1 MRKPDPPEQ
10 DPRQSRAPV
19 ARDTSHP
26 MRLLDR
32 VDDAQSR
39 IDRLNAMLDHNERLA
54 TLGTIAALIAHE
66 FNNLLTPVMSYAQ
79 MALERP
85 DDRELCLKALRKS
98 ASGAERAAAIATA
111 ILGFARDDGGLATG
125 RGVGVGGSD
134 VPRGTSC
141 VCDVRRVVDE
151 ALSCLARDLGRDGI
165 RLEVDVEEGLRAGMK
180 AVALQH
186 VVLNLVLNARNAMLP
201 SGGSLRIRARRCG
214 ECPEAPAGA
223 VVSDEVPRG
232 TVDGPYRSGGWVEVV
247 MEDTG
252 RGMNNEQIT
261 NLFRPFYSSGERGLG
276 AVDRRSGE
284 RGDRRG
290 TGLGMTICTRL
301 LAEAGGWMWVTSAE
315 GKGTGVGVV
324 VRGA

>member
-19 ARDTSHP
+19 ARDTKHP

-32 VDDAQSR
+32 VDDVQSR
-39 IDRLNAMLDHNERLA
+39 IDQLNAMLEHSERLA

-98 ASGAERAAAIATA
+98 ASGAERAAAIASA
-111 ILGFARDDGGLATG
+111 ILGFARDDGRLDTG

-141 VCDVRRVVDE
+141 ACDVRRAVDE

-165 RLEVDVEEGLRAGMK
+165 RLEVKVEEGLRAGMK
-180 AVALQH
+180 PVALQH
-186 VVLNLVLNARNAMLP
+186 VVLNLVLNARNAMIP
-201 SGGSLRIRARRCG
+201 GGGTLTIRGRRCAA
-214 ECPEAPAGA
+214 EPTAPGRSA
-223 VVSDEVPRG
+223 VSTDVPRG
-232 TVDGPYRSGGWVEVV
+232 TID
-247 MEDTG
+247 
-252 RGMNNEQIT
+252 RG
-261 NLFRPFYSSGERGLG
+261 
-276 AVDRRSGE
+276 
-284 RGDRRG
+284 
-290 TGLGMTICTRL
+290 
-301 LAEAGGWMWVTSAE
+301 
-315 GKGTGVGVV
+315 
-324 VRGA
+324 